1 MKNYLMKAS
10 RIFILVTL
18 MIFTGV
24 PVFAQF
30 GNIIVFAPKGEKFKL
45 YIGNS
50 IQNTDFESRVE
61 ASNPGGPSFK
71 LKVVFNDPSLKEI
84 TKLVFNKP
92 HGTFYYSVA
101 RNNKGVY
108 ILESVTTEWSETGTE
123 VKTTPPPAQTGDQP
137 EKTADPGDNKE
148 KTTPGCS
155 NPMAPG
161 DFAVSLAGIA
171 ASPFEATQLK
181 AAKNV
186 AEKNCLLTSQV
197 KEIMYVFDFESTR
210 LSFARFAY
218 DHTHD
223 VENYA
228 DLSEALNSGKAKD
241 DLERFI
247 AGKNK

>member
-1 MKNYLMKAS
+1 MKTL
-10 RIFILVTL
+10 RIFSLTML
-18 MIFTGV
+18 MILMETSG
-24 PVFAQF
+24 FAQF

-71 LKVVFNDPSLKEI
+71 LKIVFNDPALKEI

-92 HGTFYYSVA
+92 HGTFYFSVA

-108 ILESVTTEWSETGTE
+108 ILESAATEWSDTGTE
-123 VKTTPPPAQTGDQP
+123 AKATPPPAQTGNQP
-137 EKTADPGDNKE
+137 EETPDPGESKG
-148 KTTPGCS
+148 KTKTGCS

-210 LSFARFAY
+210 LSFAKFAY
-218 DHTHD
+218 NYTHD

-228 DLSEALNSGKAKD
+228 DLAEALNSGKAKD